1 MAFRRVVAPL
11 LNRPAERLVKDD
23 VSGVTAT
30 ARDLRAW
37 LDALN
42 EPVLRS
48 LTAHAPDA
56 IFVLDLDARIQFIN
70 WTAGGLTVEGVIGTE
85 VYGYVPP
92 EQRAAMSECFKT
104 VRRTQKPGSYQNV
117 YTNPVNG
124 SVSFWESRVA
134 PIIQHG
140 DVVGFVVISSD
151 VTERRDAAAQ
161 RELLFSVSLD
171 MLCIAG
177 FDGFFKRINPA
188 WCKTLQYSTQ
198 ELLSRP
204 WVDFLHP
211 DDVARS
217 ATAGQ
222 TLMEGRDVIDFENRY
237 RRKDGQYRT
246 LSWCATG
253 DPITKMIFAV
263 ARDVTEQRALEQQ
276 LRQSQKMDAV
286 GQLAGGLAHDFNN
299 LLLAILVNTEMVSA
313 QLGPQ
318 HVLAGHLADIAR
330 ASERASDLVKQLL
343 AFGRRRPSRMEPLE
357 LGPILTNLSV
367 IVRRLIPANVEVSL
381 AAGPAG
387 TFVNAD
393 PAQVEQVLLNLCL
406 NARDAMLSGGRL
418 TLETEV
424 VNLSKQ
430 SADHALIAAP
440 RRYAVISVGDT
451 GTGMSPAVR
460 DRIFE
465 PFFTTKEPGKGTG
478 LGLATV
484 YAIVT
489 QHGGAVQVQTEEGK
503 GSRFSVY
510 LPICEP
516 PQQTLAKEPGAPF
529 RAGHGTILVAEDEEL
544 VRSAVTSILES
555 AGYLVL
561 AASNGEDALAIL
573 EARDDVDL
581 VLLDVVMPRLGGAE
595 TLARIAERWP
605 KIKVVLSSAYRQRY
619 DNLPQGTV
627 VLEKPYRADD
637 LLRRLN
643 EELSIE

>member
-1 MAFRRVVAPL
+1 M
-11 LNRPAERLVKDD
+11 KDD